1 MTRFWSTVAFRL
13 ALSYGLLAIGS
24 MSVISAAFYLGTVG
38 VLARS
43 TDAKLLS
50 SSNKLAAHF
59 ETRGGDALRQEI
71 QQLLVDGIEQDT
83 EVYLLIG
90 PDGRKI
96 VGNIAGWTAAA
107 APPDRLTDLKVLR
120 NDRPSLSRLL
130 PRVLPDDS
138 ILVVGRDMQDQREI
152 EQLVWHALLA
162 GGAVALLLA
171 IGGALV
177 FRRQLEHR
185 VSAIRRTARE
195 IEAGDLTRRIP
206 VSGVEDEFA
215 RLNRDINSMLDRIEH
230 LMDGVRHVSN
240 AIAHDLRTPLGRIR
254 SWLEEALRPGNNAA
268 QLAATARFA
277 IQQVDDLIQM
287 LDRLL
292 QIAEAEA
299 GARRASFTLVP
310 LGSVISDVVE
320 LYDATAEAEGITL
333 VSEIESD
340 PVTLGDR
347 NLLASALVNLID
359 NALKYAGSGATVR
372 VRATQEPDTVSI
384 VVQDDGPGIPSA
396 ERSRGVDRFYRL
408 DRSRSLPGNG
418 LGLSIVTA
426 IASLHW
432 GRLYLDDAAPG
443 LIARIVLPRAKG
455 AVPPTGKTADML
467 PMETQVQIR
476 ICALRRHHCGNY
488 RKDQAAR
495 ITKW

>member
-83 EVYLLIG
+83 EVYLLIA
-90 PDGRKI
+90 PDGREV
-96 VGNIAGWTAAA
+96 VGNIAGWTAMA
-107 APPDRLTDLKVLR
+107 APLDRLTDLKVLR

-130 PRVLPDDS
+130 PRVLPDGS

-177 FRRQLEHR
+177 FRRQIEHR

-254 SWLEEALRPGNNAA
+254 SRLEEALRPGNNPP

-299 GARRASFTLVP
+299 GARRASFTPVP

-333 VSEIESD
+333 VSEIESN

-359 NALKYAGSGATVR
+359 NALKYAGNGATVR
-372 VRATQEPDTVSI
+372 VRAAQEPDTVSI
-384 VVQDDGPGIPSA
+384 VVQDDGPGIPST
-396 ERSRGVDRFYRL
+396 ERSRVVDRFYRL

-432 GRLYLDDAAPG
+432 GRLYLEDAKPG
-443 LIARIVLPRAKG
+443 LIARIVLPRAE
-455 AVPPTGKTADML
+455 AAAPPTGKAAEML
-467 PMETQVQIR
+467 PLNAQV
-476 ICALRRHHCGNY
+476 
-488 RKDQAAR
+488 
-495 ITKW
+495 

>member
-24 MSVISAAFYLGTVG
+24 MSVISATFYFGTVG
-38 VLARS
+38 MLARS
-43 TDAKLLS
+43 TDTKLLS
-50 SSNKLAAHF
+50 ISNKLTAHF
-59 ETRGGDALRQEI
+59 DTRGGDQLRQEI
-71 QQLLVDGIEQDT
+71 EQLLADGIEQDT
-83 EVYLLIG
+83 EVYLFIS
-90 PDGRKI
+90 PDGRKV

-107 APPDRLTDLKVLR
+107 TSPDRLTDLNVLR
-120 NDRPSLSRLL
+120 NGRPSLSRLL
-130 PRVLPDDS
+130 PRILADGS

-162 GGAVALLLA
+162 GGAAALLLA
-171 IGGALV
+171 IGGAVL

-206 VSGVEDEFA
+206 ITGVEDEFA

-254 SWLEEALRPGNNAA
+254 SRLEEALRPGNNAL
-268 QLAATARFA
+268 QLAGTARFA

-299 GARRASFTLVP
+299 GARRASFMLVP

-333 VSEIESD
+333 VSEIASD
-340 PVTLGDR
+340 PATRGDR

-359 NALKYAGSGATVR
+359 NALKYAGNGATVR
-372 VRATQEPDTVSI
+372 VRAVQEPDTVSI

-396 ERSRGVDRFYRL
+396 ERLRVVGRFYRL

-432 GRLYLDDAAPG
+432 GRLYLEDAKPG
-443 LIARIVLPRAKG
+443 LIARIVLPRAEC
-455 AVPPTGKTADML
+455 AAPPTGKAAEML
-467 PMETQVQIR
+467 PLK
-476 ICALRRHHCGNY
+476 A
-488 RKDQAAR
+488 QA
-495 ITKW
+495 

>member
-1 MTRFWSTVAFRL
+1 MTKFWSTVAFRL
-13 ALSYGLLAIGS
+13 ALSYGLLAMGS
-24 MSVISAAFYLGTVG
+24 MSVISAAFYFGTVG

-43 TDAKLLS
+43 TDGKLLS
-50 SSNKLAAHF
+50 ISNKLAAHF
-59 ETRGGDALRQEI
+59 DARGGDQLRQEI
-71 QQLLVDGIEQDT
+71 EQLLADGIEQDT
-83 EVYLLIG
+83 EVYLLIA
-90 PDGRKI
+90 PDGRKL

-107 APPDRLTDLKVLR
+107 ASPDRLTDLKVLR
-120 NDRPSLSRLL
+120 NGRPSLSRLL
-130 PRVLPDDS
+130 PRVLPDGS

-162 GGAVALLLA
+162 GGAAALLLA
-171 IGGALV
+171 IGGAVL

-215 RLNRDINSMLDRIEH
+215 RLNRDINRMLDRIEH

-254 SWLEEALRPGNNAA
+254 SRLEEALRPGNNTA
-268 QLAATARFA
+268 QLAGTARFA

-299 GARRASFTLVP
+299 GAQRASFTLVP

-359 NALKYAGSGATVR
+359 NALKYVGSGATVR
-372 VRATQEPDTVSI
+372 VRAALEPDTVSI
-384 VVQDDGPGIPSA
+384 VVQDDGPGIPSD
-396 ERSRGVDRFYRL
+396 ERSRVVDRFYRL

-432 GRLYLDDAAPG
+432 GRLYLEDAAPG
-443 LIARIVLPRAKG
+443 LIARIVLPRAEG
-455 AVPPTGKTADML
+455 ATLPTGKAADML
-467 PMETQVQIR
+467 PLETQV
-476 ICALRRHHCGNY
+476 
-488 RKDQAAR
+488 
-495 ITKW
+495 